1 MICYENDCIMHES
14 EKQEEYYSQ
23 ALKKYYKKKKWNK
36 QLEIQKNQK

>member
-14 EKQEEYYSQ
+14 EKQEEYY
-23 ALKKYYKKKKWNK
+23 LKTFKIYHKKKQDK